1 MPIAVGILGGAAL
14 ALVQYA
20 ITRAFIARSLNSAR
34 GGAKLYIAL
43 KLPLSIAALALLG
56 LYSISALAF
65 AAGGY
70 TLVSAIVAIYQ
81 YKRRGE

>member
-43 KLPLSIAALALLG
+43 KLPLSIAALAL
-56 LYSISALAF
+56 ISALAF